1 MRQPPPPKETIIK
14 ISPTDSQP
22 KPRRRPT
29 PVALRLV
36 FGLALLIIGGTLL
49 LLLPGITTRA
59 ITVSDALFTATS
71 AATVTGLTVLT
82 TSIDFTRTGQVV
94 LLCLIQLGGV
104 GYMFLVALALQ
115 LLGRQVSLLDRLA
128 VSRSLGLDK
137 PTAILRLLRQVV
149 VGIFLI
155 EGVGALLLYVHWRLS
170 GIVAPDEAAFYAIF
184 HAVSAF
190 CNAGFDLFV
199 GLPAYP
205 RGIPGDNLT
214 LLIMGTLIVLGGLG
228 IPVFVDFSQ
237 LRRRRRLTSHTHLT
251 LIVIVVLT
259 LVGWVGLFVAETQAG
274 GVLKT
279 SPLSERLVHTW
290 FQSVS
295 TRTAGFPGLRDFDQ
309 MLPPSRLLVMAL
321 MFIGCAP
328 ASLGGGISTGTFGVL
343 ALALRSSVQGHTVV
357 RFRKRTVPHETIR
370 RAAAVLSIS
379 LLLVFVATWLILVTH
394 QMPFSDALFEVVSAL
409 ATCGLSLGI
418 TGELNLFGRF
428 IIILMMFW
436 GRLGAL
442 TIAVALLQPR
452 PEKELVHYPE
462 ATLLI
467 G

>member
-1 MRQPPPPKETIIK
+1 MSSQPPDREQFVKIQIK
-14 ISPTDSQP
+14 NSKTQRR
-22 KPRRRPT
+22 KPI
-29 PVALRLV
+29 PVAMRLV
-36 FGLALLIIGGTLL
+36 LGLLLLICVGSGL
-49 LLLPGITTRA
+49 LLLPGVTTGP
-59 ITVSDALFTATS
+59 ISLSEALFTATS
-71 AATVTGLTVLT
+71 SATVTGLTVLT
-82 TSIDFTRTGQVV
+82 TSTDFTLLGQVI

-104 GYMFLVALALQ
+104 GYMVLVALTLQ
-115 LLGRQVSLLDRLA
+115 LLGRRISLLDRLA
-128 VSRSLGLDK
+128 IFTPLGLDK
-137 PTAILRLLRQVV
+137 PAAILHLLRQVV
-149 VGIFLI
+149 IGILLI
-155 EGVGALLLYVHWRLS
+155 EGVGAMLLYIHWRIS
-170 GIVAPDEAAFYAIF
+170 GIVAPDRAAFYAIF

-199 GLPAYP
+199 GLPQYP
-205 RGIPGDNLT
+205 RGIPGDNGT
-214 LLIMGTLIVLGGLG
+214 LLILGALIFLGGLG

-237 LRRRRRLTSHTHLT
+237 VRLRRKLTTHTQLTLAVVILLT
-251 LIVIVVLT
+251 LI
-259 LVGWVGLFVAETQAG
+259 GWLGLLLAEIQVG
-274 GVLKT
+274 GVLEQ

-309 MLPPSRLLVMAL
+309 LLPESRLLVMVL

-328 ASLGGGISTGTFGVL
+328 ASLGGGITTGTFGVL
-343 ALALRSSVQGHTVV
+343 GLALWSSVRGHSVV
-357 RFRKRTVPHETIR
+357 RFKQRTVPDETIR

-379 LLLVFVATWLILVTH
+379 IALVFVASWLILITH
-394 QMPFSDALFEVVSAL
+394 QLPFSDALFEVVSAL

-442 TIAVALLQPR
+442 TIAVALFQPR

-462 ATLLI
+462 ANLLI

>member
-1 MRQPPPPKETIIK
+1 M
-14 ISPTDSQP
+14 
-22 KPRRRPT
+22 
-29 PVALRLV
+29 RLV
-36 FGLALLIIGGTLL
+36 LGLILLISVGSLI
-49 LLLPGITTRA
+49 LLLPGMTTRS
-59 ITVSDALFTATS
+59 ITLSDAFFTTTS

-82 TSIDFTRTGQVV
+82 TSTEFTQLGQIS
-94 LLCLIQLGGV
+94 LLLLIQLGGV

-115 LLGRQVSLLDRLA
+115 LLGRRVSLLDRLA
-128 VSRSLGLDK
+128 VSTSLGLDK
-137 PTAILRLLRQVV
+137 PAAILRLLRQVA

-155 EGVGALLLYVHWRLS
+155 EGIGSLLLYLHWRTS
-170 GIVAPDEAAFYAIF
+170 GIVAPDQAVFYAVF
-184 HAVSAF
+184 HAISAF

-199 GLPAYP
+199 GLPQYP
-205 RGIPGDNLT
+205 RGIPGDNVT
-214 LLIMGTLIVLGGLG
+214 LVIMGVLLVLGGLG

-237 LRRRRRLTSHTHLT
+237 LWRRKRLTSHTQLT
-251 LIVIVVLT
+251 LMVVVLLT
-259 LVGWVGLFVAETQAG
+259 IVGWVGLFVAETKSG
-274 GVLKT
+274 GVLEM

-295 TRTAGFPGLRDFDQ
+295 ARTAGFPGLRDFTQ
-309 MLPPSRLLVMAL
+309 LGPESRLLVMAL

-328 ASLGGGISTGTFGVL
+328 ASMGGGITTGTFGVL
-343 ALALRSSVQGHTVV
+343 GLAFWSSVQGRSAV
-357 RFRKRTVPHETIR
+357 RFRRRSVSNETIR

-379 LLLVFVATWLILVTH
+379 LVLVFVATWLILLTH
-394 QMPFSDALFEVVSAL
+394 EIQFSDALFEVVSAL
-409 ATCGLSLGI
+409 ATCGLSMGV
-418 TGELNLFGRF
+418 TGELNIFGRF

-452 PEKELVHYPE
+452 SEKQLVEYPE

>member
-1 MRQPPPPKETIIK
+1 MKQSPPSKSNVVK
-14 ISPTDSQP
+14 IQATVRNR
-22 KPRRRPT
+22 KKRRPI
-29 PVALRLV
+29 PVAARLV
-36 FGLALLIIGGTLL
+36 LGLLLLIGIGSGL
-49 LLLPGITTRA
+49 LLLPGVTTRP
-59 ITVSDALFTATS
+59 ITFSEALFTTTS
-71 AATVTGLTVLT
+71 SATVTGLTVLT
-82 TSIDFTRTGQVV
+82 TSTDFTFLGQII

-104 GYMFLVALALQ
+104 GYMVLVAITLQ
-115 LLGRQVSLLDRLA
+115 LLGRRISLLDRLA
-128 VSRSLGLDK
+128 ISTSLGLDK
-137 PTAILRLLRQVV
+137 PATILRLLRQVV
-149 VGIFLI
+149 VGLLLI
-155 EGVGALLLYVHWRLS
+155 ESLGALLLYIHWRTS
-170 GIVAPDEAAFYAIF
+170 GIVAPEQAAFYAIF

-199 GLPAYP
+199 GLPQYP
-205 RGIPGDNLT
+205 EGIPGDNLT
-214 LLIMGTLIVLGGLG
+214 LLILGLLIFLGGLG

-237 LRRRRRLTSHTHLT
+237 FRWRRRLTSHTRLTLNVVIVLT
-251 LIVIVVLT
+251 LI
-259 LVGWVGLFVAETQAG
+259 GWLGLFVGEIQSG
-274 GVLKT
+274 GVLER

-309 MLPPSRLLVMAL
+309 LLPESRLLVMVL

-328 ASLGGGISTGTFGVL
+328 ASLGGGITTGTFGVL
-343 ALALRSSVQGHTVV
+343 VMALWSSVRGHSVV
-357 RFRKRTVPHETIR
+357 RFRQRTVPTETIR

-379 LLLVFVATWLILVTH
+379 LGLVFIATWLILVTH
-394 QMPFSDALFEVVSAL
+394 EMGFSEALFEVISAL
-409 ATCGLSLGI
+409 ATCGLSLGA

-442 TIAVALLQPR
+442 TIAVALFQPR

-462 ATLLI
+462 ATLLV